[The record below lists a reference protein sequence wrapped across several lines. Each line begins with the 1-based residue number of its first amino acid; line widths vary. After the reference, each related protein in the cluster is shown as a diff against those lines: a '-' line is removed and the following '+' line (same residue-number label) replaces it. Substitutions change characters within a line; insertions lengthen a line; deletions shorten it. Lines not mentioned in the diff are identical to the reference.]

1 MESKEDLIARI
12 QKLETK
18 QAEDKAREVEI
29 TETLKTKEKRKVELE
44 DAVRLLRDQLYKVR
58 DDYNESVSERNNIKW
73 ARERELSELERLKR
87 ELGRALDQEQV
98 NAKYLQQIEAFKD
111 KCLEAS
117 WRKENRN
124 DGLGALEHQIDGA
137 MHLAVAKTALL
148 GDKRGLG
155 KTLTTLITCDFLDA
169 MRAICIVPSDTMDN
183 FIREIKMWTPHRK
196 PIKLGKMT
204 RAERGIILNVLK
216 NSSDYMLVLNYEA
229 WRKDDSLVEDLI
241 ALKADTLILDEAHRG
256 KTLKT
261 STGQGIQDIRFGLN
275 QCPEC
280 GSDNIRRIAAPVDHA
295 QCNECEHYSDM
306 WEFCSIKNVIPMTGT
321 PILNRPQELFPLLR
335 LIDPANNKTERK
347 YLQDFCEQDYFT
359 KHWKW
364 RHGGE
369 EQIVKKIGHRYLA
382 RDRRAAG
389 VVIPPA
395 TPQLHFITMDE
406 IKENYSKQYKA
417 YEQCREYAQ
426 LVLDPDTETTMSMP
440 VFLTVL
446 LRLRQVLTW
455 PAGIELK
462 KDICDDDGKVLYK
475 ELVARL
481 EVHESAKLDKA
492 EELMREIID
501 EGERVVL
508 FSQFKMPLEILQQRL
523 GSRVAIYNGD
533 TSSYRKQQIQL
544 DFDPKT
550 ASQTPTYDAV
560 LCNYKAAGEG
570 LNFNAASQMIILDE
584 EWNPGRQSQ
593 AYGRIDR
600 LGQTRE
606 TTIHTIR
613 VEKSVDS
620 WMAGLLEEKSDL
632 VSGFED
638 TASMY
643 SKMLDDLRKGEL

>member
-1 MESKEDLIARI
+1 MTDKNDLIARI
-12 QKLETK
+12 HALEAK
-18 QAEDKAREVEI
+18 QAADKAREEEI
-29 TETLKTKEKRKVELE
+29 EATLKEKEKIKNDLE
-44 DAVRLLRDQLYKVR
+44 EVVRQVRDRFYKAR
-58 DDYNESVSERNNIKW
+58 DDYNESVAERNNLKW
-73 ARERELSELERLKR
+73 GRQDSTTELERLKR
-87 ELGRALDQEQV
+87 ELSRALDQERI
-98 NAKYLQQIEAFKD
+98 NEKYLEQIAVFKD
-111 KCLEAS
+111 KCLEAP

-124 DGLGALEHQIDGA
+124 DNRGALEHQIDGA

-155 KTLTTLITCDFLDA
+155 KTLTTLITCDFLEA
-169 MRAICIVPSDTMDN
+169 MKAICIVPSDTMDN

-204 RAERGIILNVLK
+204 RAERGVILNVLK
-216 NSSDYMLVLNYEA
+216 NMPDYMLVLNYEA
-229 WRKDDSLVEDLI
+229 WRRDDSLIEDLI

-275 QCPEC
+275 VCPEC
-280 GSDNIRRIAAPVDHA
+280 GQDNIKKLPSPVDTA
-295 QCNECEHYSDM
+295 RCMECGHTADM

-335 LIDPANNKTERK
+335 LIDPLNNKTEK
-347 YLQDFCEQDYFT
+347 QYLKDFCTQDIFT
-359 KHWKW
+359 NHWKW
-364 RHGGE
+364 RPGGE
-369 EQIVKKIGHRYLA
+369 EQVIKKIGHRYLA

-395 TPQLHFITMDE
+395 NPQLHLITMDE
-406 IKENYSKQYKA
+406 IKENYPKQFAAYK
-417 YEQCREYAQ
+417 QCREYAQ

-462 KDICDDDGKVLYK
+462 KDVVDEAGNFLYK
-475 ELVARL
+475 ETVARL

-492 EELMREIID
+492 EELMREIIE

-508 FSQFKMPLEILQQRL
+508 FSQFKAPLEVLQARL

-533 TSSYRKQQIQL
+533 TSTYRKQRIQL

-550 ASQTPTYDAV
+550 CGSSPEFDAV

-613 VEKSVDS
+613 VEHSVDT

-632 VSGFED
+632 VSGFEN
-638 TASMY
+638 TANMY
-643 SKMLDDLRKGEL
+643 RKMFDDLRKGEL

>member
-1 MESKEDLIARI
+1 MESKDDLIARI
-12 QKLETK
+12 QKLEAK
-18 QAEDKAREVEI
+18 HE
-29 TETLKTKEKRKVELE
+29 E
-44 DAVRLLRDQLYKVR
+44 DAKKEAELKIILEQNRKIKDDIEVVLEEVRKRYIAARDS
-58 DDYNESVSERNNIKW
+58 YNGSVADRNDLKFDM
-73 ARERELSELERLKR
+73 RTDQEELDRLKR
-87 ELGRALDQEQV
+87 QLSRELDREQV
-98 NAKYLQQIEAFKD
+98 NVKYLQQVEAFKD
-111 KCLEAS
+111 KCLEAP
-117 WRKENRN
+117 WRAENRT
-124 DGLGALEHQIDGA
+124 DGRGALPHQIDGA

-155 KTLTTLITCDFLDA
+155 KTLTGLVTCDFLET
-169 MRAICIVPSDTMDN
+169 MKAICIVPSDTMDN

-204 RAERGIILNVLK
+204 KAERGVILPVLK
-216 NSSDYMLVLNYEA
+216 QQSDYMLVMNYEA
-229 WRKDDSLVEDLI
+229 WRKDYSLIDDLI
-241 ALKADTLILDEAHRG
+241 GLKADTLILDEAHRG

-261 STGQGIQDIRFGLN
+261 SAGQGIQAIRFGLN
-275 QCPEC
+275 ECPKC
-280 GSDNIRRIAAPVDHA
+280 ASDSIEKLSSPVDHA
-295 QCNECEHYSDM
+295 ECLDCEHVAEM
-306 WEFCSIKNVIPMTGT
+306 WKFCSIKNVIPMTGT

-335 LIDPANNKTERK
+335 LIDPENNKTEK
-347 YLQDFCEQDYFT
+347 QYLRDFCQQDLYT
-359 KHWKW
+359 SHWKW
-364 RHGGE
+364 KAGGE
-369 EQIVKKIGHRYLA
+369 KKVIEKIGHRYLA
-382 RDRRAAG
+382 RDRKAAG
-389 VVIPPA
+389 VIIPPA
-395 TPQLHFITMDE
+395 TPQLHLITMDE
-406 IKENYSKQYKA
+406 IKENYPNQHKA
-417 YEQCREYAQ
+417 YEQCRKYAQ

-455 PAGIELK
+455 PAAIELK
-462 KDICDDDGKVLYK
+462 KPVTDEEGKVLYH
-475 ELVARL
+475 EVVARL
-481 EVHESAKLDKA
+481 DVHESAKLDKA

-508 FSQFKMPLEILQQRL
+508 FSQFKMPLEILQARL
-523 GSRVAIYNGD
+523 GGRTAIYNGD

-550 ASQTPTYDAV
+550 VKAQPQYDAV

-613 VEKSVDS
+613 VENSVDT
-620 WMAGLLEEKSDL
+620 WMAGLLEEKLDL

-638 TASMY
+638 TANMY
-643 SKMLDDLRKGEL
+643 RKMFDDLRKGNL